1 MSQGHGRPMSPWAGA
16 LQILRFNWPD
26 YLAALTV
33 CAIAALVLALPRFAD
48 WRPAAA
54 AALALTGYLV
64 IASLAA
70 SHWIYD
76 RSALADWRFVADW
89 LPSLPGRWMLIQTGF
104 DSTHGQIAGRL
115 PPSPLPV
122 LDLYGT
128 LGVDGGSVRRAR
140 QLAERDGLGPFVTA
154 LPQDAASVDAF
165 LAIFALHEIRDRAT
179 REEFFR
185 AMARA
190 LVPGGR
196 LLLVEHLRDW
206 RNFLAF
212 GFGFVHFLSERDW
225 GRAAG
230 AARLR
235 EVRKARITPF
245 VRVFLWEKP

>member
-1 MSQGHGRPMSPWAGA
+1 LPWAGA

-26 YLAALTV
+26 YLAGLGV
-33 CAIAALVLALPRFAD
+33 CALCALVLCWSRFAA
-48 WRPAAA
+48 WRLPAA
-54 AALALTGYLV
+54 AALAVTAYLLV
-64 IASLAA
+64 ASLAA

-76 RSALADWRFVADW
+76 RSALADWGFVPDW
-89 LPSLPGRWMLIQTGF
+89 LKSPPGRWMLIQTGF
-104 DSTHGQIAGRL
+104 DSTHGQVAGRL

-154 LPQDAASVDAF
+154 LPQNAASVDAF

-185 AMARA
+185 AMTHA

-212 GFGFVHFLSERDW
+212 GFGFVHFLSESDW
-225 GRAAG
+225 RRAAG

-235 EVRKARITPF
+235 EVRTARITPF